1 MWRDKLRPARF
12 RGAAF
17 FVDQHS
23 AEIAGRRVAVHQYPG
38 RDRPLAEDL
47 GRKAQEFSV
56 DAYVVGDDYMAARD
70 ALVDACNQAG
80 SGELVH
86 PYLGS
91 RSVMCTGCRL
101 SESTGEGRLARLQL
115 AFVEAGDQEFPASTP
130 NTAANVEKAAIAAKA
145 ATEASFASSFSVR
158 GLPQF
163 VADGAAG
170 IVSGMARELAS
181 LAGVQVTPGILSS
194 IARLAAD
201 AANLVRDPAALATEI
216 PPAIAGVSQSLADLS
231 DGIAVARGLTTFGAT
246 LPAVPGITATR
257 LRQAANQSAIA
268 NLVQRSAIVEA
279 VRLVPGVSL
288 AGRQDAIGLRDLL
301 ADDLDQVIDTAS
313 TEHNDPVYDA
323 FGGLRTALVRHLNA
337 RAPALAEVV
346 SVVPPAT
353 EPALVAA
360 YRLYGDAGR
369 EAELVTRNGL
379 RHPGFV
385 PGGRSLEALADA

>member
-47 GRKAQEFSV
+47 GRKAQEFTV

-80 SGELVH
+80 AGELVH

-101 SESTGEGRLARLQL
+101 SEGTGEGRLARLQL

-145 ATEASFASSFSVR
+145 EAAASFASGFSVR

-170 IVSGMARELAS
+170 IVSGMARELAG
-181 LAGVQVTPGILSS
+181 LAGVQVTPGILSG

-201 AANLVRDPAALATEI
+201 AGNLVRAPVTLAAEI
-216 PPAIAGVSQSLADLS
+216 PAAIAGVAGRIS
-231 DGIAVARGLTTFGAT
+231 VARGLTAFGAS
-246 LPAVPGITATR
+246 LPAVPGVTATR
-257 LRQAANQSAIA
+257 LRQASNQAAIA

-288 AGRQDAIGLRDLL
+288 AGRQDAIALRDLL
-301 ADDLDQVIDTAS
+301 ADDLDQVIDAAS
-313 TEHNDPVYDA
+313 IERSDPVYDA

-346 SVVPPAT
+346 SVAPPAT
-353 EPALVAA
+353 EPALVTA

-369 EAELVTRNGL
+369 DGEIVMRNRL